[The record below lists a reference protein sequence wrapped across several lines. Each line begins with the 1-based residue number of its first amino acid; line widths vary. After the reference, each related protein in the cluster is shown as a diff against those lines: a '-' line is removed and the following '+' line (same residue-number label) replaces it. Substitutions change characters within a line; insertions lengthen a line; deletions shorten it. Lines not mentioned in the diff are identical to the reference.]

1 MQMEMPC
8 IHQKLYGRRLNKMQ
22 KDILIVA
29 VGSINADLVAH
40 KSVAAQR
47 ANYAYGSNFEM
58 NLGGKSLNVALTAL
72 AFTPGVAL
80 IARIGNDIFGLEI
93 LNKAM
98 KDGLI
103 TQYIKI
109 DEFAHTG
116 IGHVRV
122 DENGQYDTIVI
133 NGANWNLTEEDIDT
147 FISDGYIPKFAI
159 FNFESDI
166 NLLKKIIPKFKKINT
181 QIVMNFSP
189 IVNNMRD
196 LMNMTDIAVLNLAE
210 AQQILESFETNP
222 VVLLEKLKSFGP
234 STVVI
239 TLGSEGAIAIDADGL
254 VVKVPAQVAKVKN
267 TIGAGDGFL
276 ACLIYSISQGLP
288 LEQSLINATH
298 VGKIIC
304 SKSEASLNAK
314 DTLVLNSESSFV
326 RSAKSALSSK
336 GL

>member
-1 MQMEMPC
+1 MQ
-8 IHQKLYGRRLNKMQ
+8 N
-22 KDILIVA
+22 DILIVA

-40 KSVAAQR
+40 KSVTAQR
-47 ANYAYGSNFEM
+47 ANYAYGSTFEM

-72 AFTPGVAL
+72 AFTPNVAL

-93 LNKAM
+93 LNEAIKV
-98 KDGLI
+98 GLI

-109 DEFAHTG
+109 DKFSHTG

-133 NGANWNLTEEDIDT
+133 NGANWNLTEEDVDT
-147 FISDGYIPKFAI
+147 FISDGHKPKFAI

-166 NLLKKIIPKFKKINT
+166 NLLKKIITKFKEINT
-181 QIVMNFSP
+181 QIVINFSP

-196 LMNMTDIAVLNLAE
+196 LMNMTDVAVLNLAE
-210 AQQILESFETNP
+210 AQQILNSSETNS
-222 VVLLEKLKSFGP
+222 VVLLEKIKSFGP

-239 TLGSEGAIAIDADGL
+239 TLGSDGAAAIDVAGS

-276 ACLIYSISQGLP
+276 ACLIYSISQGLN

-304 SKSEASLNAK
+304 SKNESSLNAK

-326 RSAKSALSSK
+326 RSAKSPLSSK